1 MKSKH
6 NKLFWQGAIFALFVF
21 CSNISAQTV
30 QPQIPEIDRI
40 RLAEAFRLREKL
52 AEKVWKDWGKTPL
65 AVLLITREH
74 EFLIGHPAPSKD
86 FTEIGYDKL
95 LKNKVFY
102 RKQKFNPAFLAT
114 FPAVPNSG
122 VSTVVIGQAENTW
135 VKASTLWVVTVL
147 HEHFHQMQDSQP
159 DFYKEV
165 LSLGLANGDETG
177 MWMLNYPVRYADKT
191 LNEKFAALAAQL
203 AKTLETKDKK
213 EFQTELTSYLKL
225 RKDFNASLKPDEYK
239 YLSFQFWKEG
249 TARYTEY
256 EIAKLASENYKP
268 TAEFTKLKDYK
279 TYAETADEILQRT
292 IRSLKNM
299 NLAET
304 QREVVYPFGAGE
316 ALLLDRAKI
325 KWKPRYLTEKFY
337 LDKYFD
343 APK

>member
-1 MKSKH
+1 MKNKH

-40 RLAEAFRLREKL
+40 RLAEAFRLKEKL

-114 FPAVPNSG
+114 FPAVSNSG

-135 VKASTLWVVTVL
+135 VKTSTPWVVTLL

-165 LSLGLANGDETG
+165 MSLGLANGDETG
-177 MWMLNYPVRYADKT
+177 MWMLNYPFPYDDKDIS
-191 LNEKFAALAAQL
+191 KGFANLAKQL
-203 AKTLETKDKK
+203 ARALEVKET
-213 EFQTELTSYLKL
+213 EFQNELRTYIIMRKL
-225 RKDFNASLKPDEYK
+225 FGNGLKPNDYK
-239 YLSFQFWKEG
+239 YLSFQLWKEG
-249 TARYTEY
+249 TATYTEIRIAELAAKNY
-256 EIAKLASENYKP
+256 KPNKDFAKLKDFKPYAEIAK
-268 TAEFTKLKDYK
+268 
-279 TYAETADEILQRT
+279 EIRQIT
-292 IRSLKNM
+292 INSLKNM
-299 NLAET
+299 NLEKT
-304 QREVVYPFGAGE
+304 RREVVYPFGAGE
-316 ALLLDRAKI
+316 AMLLDSAGI
-325 KWKPRYLTEKFY
+325 NWKERYLSEKFY
-337 LDKYFD
+337 LDKYLD
-343 APK
+343 SAK